1 MKAPD
6 DCCSMADL
14 RVQIDALDAQVVAL
28 LAQRAAYI
36 DRAIDLK
43 PAEALPARI
52 GSRVEDVVAK
62 VRAEAVAQGLD
73 PALVER
79 MWRLMIEWSIAREE
93 MVLGASPKEAE

>member
-1 MKAPD
+1 
-6 DCCSMADL
+6 MADL